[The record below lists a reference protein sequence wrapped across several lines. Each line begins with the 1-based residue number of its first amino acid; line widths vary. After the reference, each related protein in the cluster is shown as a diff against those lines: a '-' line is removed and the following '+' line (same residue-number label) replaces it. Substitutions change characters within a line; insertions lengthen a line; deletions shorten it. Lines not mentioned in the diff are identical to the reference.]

1 MAPFLVSLV
10 LVAAHAQ
17 LSCPSNNACEKDAS
31 ALMQRI
37 QAPPPPVKLR
47 AGARPGKLVLVGSG
61 IKGISQFTLEGL
73 GHVQAAD
80 IVYYAVAD
88 PTTELFIQEHA
99 KKSVDLYNLY
109 GNGKPRRDTYTQ
121 MAEKL
126 LESLR
131 DGKYVVARLILQER
145 FFGSQ
150 HKYVLLALS
159 SLHSKKG
166 SKFFESS
173 WPCLILGQPVVQP

>member
-1 MAPFLVSLV
+1 MSRQALWAFF

-17 LSCPSNNACEKDAS
+17 VCPAGGQCDSNAF
-31 ALMQRI
+31 MQLV
-37 QAPPPPVKLR
+37 QPPSPAVRLR

-61 IKGISQFTLEGL
+61 IKGVSQFTLEGL

-80 IVYYAVAD
+80 VVYYAVAD

-99 KKSVDLYNLY
+99 QKAVDLYNLY

-126 LESLR
+126 LASLR
-131 DGKYVVARLILQER
+131 QGKYVVAGLR
-145 FFGSQ
+145 
-150 HKYVLLALS
+150 
-159 SLHSKKG
+159 
-166 SKFFESS
+166 
-173 WPCLILGQPVVQP
+173 